1 MNIPGS
7 IDAELKAAREE
18 GRREGLR
25 EVIVM
30 LKERAEYARE
40 EEAMCASDP
49 DCDCELS
56 TWFGTRA
63 GAYDAIKAELE
74 KKVGND

>member
-7 IDAELKAAREE
+7 IQRELDAAREE

-25 EVIVM
+25 EVIAM
-30 LKERAEYARE
+30 LQERAEYARE
-40 EEAMCASDP
+40 EEARCAADP
-49 DCDCELS
+49 DCELA

-63 GAYDAIKAELE
+63 GAYDAIRKELKE
-74 KKVGND
+74 KVGND